1 MTVIDAQ
8 VHIWEEGAARDAS
21 SPSGTRPGYEDAL
34 TVDRLL
40 EAMDDAAVDG
50 ALLVTPGVYRGD
62 NTYSL
67 ASAKNHR
74 DRLAVVGAIRIGDH
88 DFEELLSQWHAE
100 PAMVGGRF
108 VLRNHRDLDRL
119 RMSEQLF
126 VAAARYDIPLC
137 VYPFVGMDAVRGIAQ
152 KYPNVQLVIDHLGLR
167 SPRHGGSGL
176 EGLDAALGLA
186 DLPNVAV
193 KASSLP
199 SQSSQA
205 FPFEDV
211 LPALHAALNAF
222 GSTRVIWGS
231 DFTMH
236 RDRHS
241 YREATDFVRAS
252 NAISPSEKEMLLG
265 GAAELIFGWSPGCES
280 QRQTT
285 T

>member
-21 SPSGTRPGYEDAL
+21 SPSGTRPGFDDAV
-34 TVDRLL
+34 TADRLL

-50 ALLVTPGVYRGD
+50 ALVVTPGVYRGD

-67 ASAKNHR
+67 ASAKNRR
-74 DRLAVVGAIRIGDH
+74 DRLAVVGSIRLGDY
-88 DFEELLSQWHAE
+88 DFEDLLSQWHDE

-108 VLRNHRDLDRL
+108 VLRSDRDLDRL
-119 RMSEQLF
+119 RRSKQLF
-126 VAAARYDIPLC
+126 DAAARYDIPLC
-137 VYPFVGMDAVRGIAQ
+137 VYPFVGVDAIRGIAQ
-152 KYPNVQLVIDHLGLR
+152 RHPGVRLIIDHLGLR

-176 EGLDAALGLA
+176 DGLDAVLDLA

-199 SQSSQA
+199 AQSNQA

-211 LPALHAALNAF
+211 LPAIHAALHAF
-222 GSTRVIWGS
+222 GSSRVIWGS

-236 RDRHS
+236 RDRVS

-252 NAISPSEKEMLLG
+252 SAISPGEKEMLLG
-265 GAAELIFGWSPGCES
+265 GAAEQVFGWSPG
-280 QRQTT
+280 
-285 T
+285 

>member
-8 VHIWEEGAARDAS
+8 VHIWEEGTASDAS
-21 SPSGTRPGYEDAL
+21 SPSGTRPGYEEAL
-34 TVDRLL
+34 TVDGLL
-40 EAMDDAAVDG
+40 EAMDDAALDG

-62 NTYSL
+62 NAYSL
-67 ASAKNHR
+67 ASAKNHP

-88 DFEELLSQWHAE
+88 DFEELLSQWHDE

-108 VLRNHRDLDRL
+108 VLRSDRDLDRL
-119 RMSEQLF
+119 RRSEQLF

-137 VYPFVGMDAVRGIAQ
+137 VYPFVGMGAVRGIAQ
-152 KYPNVQLVIDHLGLR
+152 RHPDVQLVVDHLGLR

-252 NAISPSEKEMLLG
+252 NAISPSEKETLLG

-280 QRQTT
+280 QR
-285 T
+285 